1 MKKLLLSVLLITSMT
16 LSASTNPFFKKYS
29 TPRET
34 IPFNSIKM
42 EHYFP
47 AFEQGIK
54 QAQADVDKITSNP
67 AEPTFENT
75 IVALENSGE
84 ILDKTIKSFFNVLYT
99 DGNDEMMELSQK
111 VQPMLSDHSNNVSL
125 NEALYK
131 RVKSVY
137 DNMDKFNLN
146 PEQKKLVTNTYE
158 SFENSGATLSEEK
171 KEKYREISNELSQ
184 LSLTFAQNVQK
195 ATNAFEMLLTSEE
208 ELAGLPEGVKEAAKI
223 TANNKG
229 KEGYLFTHQAPSYVP
244 FMKYSSRRDLREKM
258 YKSYTS
264 RALEGEYSNVEVIKR
279 TAELRL
285 EMSKLFGFDNY
296 ATRVLK
302 RRMAEN
308 PENVNNL
315 LDELATAYK
324 PFAREELAA
333 VQGFAVGMEGKN
345 IDIMPWDWAYY
356 SDKLK
361 DARYS
366 INDEALRPYFP
377 LESVKKGVFGLATE
391 LYGLT
396 FKKNKKI
403 QVYNEEVDAY
413 EVFDKD
419 GKYLAVLYTDF
430 FPRDGK
436 RPGAWKNDFKPQWK
450 EGKKDSRPHIIIV
463 MNFTRPTGDKPAL
476 LNYDEAETFLH
487 EFGHALHGMLSNVT
501 YASMSGTSVYRDFV
515 ELPSQILENY
525 LGEKD
530 FLDTFAAHYETGEK
544 IPVELVEKIK
554 ASSNYNVGYA
564 CLRQLTFGK
573 LDMKFHTI
581 TEPITANLFDFEQE
595 ATESTLILPAVENT
609 SIASAFSHIF
619 AGGYAAGYYSYKWAE
634 VLDADAFAKF
644 QENGLFDKETAE
656 SFRKNILEKGGT
668 EDPMILYKR
677 FREIGRASCRER
689 GCLYV

>member
-1 MKKLLLSVLLITSMT
+1 M
-16 LSASTNPFFKKYS
+16 
-29 TPRET
+29 
-34 IPFNSIKM
+34 
-42 EHYFP
+42 
-47 AFEQGIK
+47 
-54 QAQADVDKITSNP
+54 
-67 AEPTFENT
+67 
-75 IVALENSGE
+75 
-84 ILDKTIKSFFNVLYT
+84 
-99 DGNDEMMELSQK
+99 
-111 VQPMLSDHSNNVSL
+111 
-125 NEALYK
+125 
-131 RVKSVY
+131 
-137 DNMDKFNLN
+137 
-146 PEQKKLVTNTYE
+146 
-158 SFENSGATLSEEK
+158 
-171 KEKYREISNELSQ
+171 
-184 LSLTFAQNVQK
+184 
-195 ATNAFEMLLTSEE
+195 
-208 ELAGLPEGVKEAAKI
+208 
-223 TANNKG
+223 
-229 KEGYLFTHQAPSYVP
+229 
-244 FMKYSSRRDLREKM
+244 
-258 YKSYTS
+258 
-264 RALEGEYSNVEVIKR
+264 
-279 TAELRL
+279 
-285 EMSKLFGFDNY
+285 
-296 ATRVLK
+296 
-302 RRMAEN
+302 
-308 PENVNNL
+308 
-315 LDELATAYK
+315 
-324 PFAREELAA
+324 
-333 VQGFAVGMEGKN
+333 
-345 IDIMPWDWAYY
+345 
-356 SDKLK
+356 
-361 DARYS
+361 
-366 INDEALRPYFP
+366 
-377 LESVKKGVFGLATE
+377 
-391 LYGLT
+391 T
-396 FKKNKKI
+396 FKKNKKN

-413 EVFDKD
+413 KVFDKD

-677 FREIGRASCRER
+677 FRGQEPSIDAMMKRDGIKK
-689 GCLYV
+689 